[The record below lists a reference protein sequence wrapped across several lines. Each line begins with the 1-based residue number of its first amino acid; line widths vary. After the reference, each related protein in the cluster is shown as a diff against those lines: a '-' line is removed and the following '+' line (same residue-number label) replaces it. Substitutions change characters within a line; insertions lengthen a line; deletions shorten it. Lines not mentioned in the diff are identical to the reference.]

1 MLKKWIVSMTSVAII
16 GFGGMT
22 AVHAD
27 HEEGTINCD
36 EFNSGQEV
44 WEFWEEHGYS
54 SENDPERLDGDSDG
68 VPCESLTENMA
79 GQFTDYDAEQTGNGV
94 ENNNNNENNNGN
106 NIEEVTN
113 ENNNNNH
120 NNNDNNN
127 YNNNNDNNHNND
139 NNNAN
144 NNNNENEAAASDNNH
159 EGNEMAD
166 TSTTYPM
173 MALFG
178 VIAVGAGAFMLF
190 GRKTSQA

>member
-22 AVHAD
+22 SVHAD
-27 HEEGTINCD
+27 HEEGTINCGD
-36 EFNSGQEV
+36 LETGDDV

-54 SENDPERLDGDSDG
+54 SENDPEGLDGDSDG
-68 VPCESLTENMA
+68 LPCEGKTGDMA
-79 GQFTDYDAEQTGNGV
+79 DQFYTYDDEQTGNDV
-94 ENNNNNENNNGN
+94 ENNNNENNNGN
-106 NIEEVTN
+106 NTEEEAAN
-113 ENNNNNH
+113 ENNNNN
-120 NNNDNNN
+120 NANNN
-127 YNNNNDNNHNND
+127 YNNNNENNNNHNNVNNHNND
-139 NNNAN
+139 NNNA
-144 NNNNENEAAASDNNH
+144 NEAAASDNNH